1 MCLCVR
7 ACQRACTHVSMQVHA
22 CKRVHTEICVYT
34 CLHIYIY
41 MYVCSYLHVLI
52 HIQIDAYI
60 YIYIYIYTHITTC
73 MSAKAH
79 RCTCVSILLVYRYVS
94 TLGCGPEANPACS
107 PPGFAE
113 ALALCECLVHRR
125 WGALEMFL
133 QLLRTLNP
141 ASSSRTGRH
150 STFYGAPIFHR
161 RIYWLLQGC
170 W

>member
-1 MCLCVR
+1 MCARVNVHAHTSPCRSTHANV
-7 ACQRACTHVSMQVHA
+7 CIQKYACTHA
-22 CKRVHTEICVYT
+22 Y
-34 CLHIYIY
+34 IYIY
-41 MYVCSYLHVLI
+41 IYVCMLIFTCSYPYTNRRI
-52 HIQIDAYI
+52 HI